1 MIDQLP
7 PDHIARLRSS
17 LLAWY
22 DRQRRDL
29 PWRDEPDP
37 YRVWVSEVML
47 QQTQVT
53 TVIPYYE
60 RFLRRFPRL
69 ADLAAASL
77 DEVLKVWEGLGYY
90 ARARHLHAAARRV
103 MADYGGQLPASYA
116 SLRRLPGLGDYT
128 AGALASIAFGERVP
142 AVDGNVKR
150 VLARLFAVSHPVREG
165 ATARRLR
172 AIAAELTPP
181 DRPGDFNQALMELG
195 ATLCLPAAPRC
206 LLCPVQAECAGLA
219 QGIQASLPVK
229 SPHRTLPHYDVT
241 AAVIR
246 RDEGCLLIAQR
257 KPEAMLGGLW
267 EFPGGKC
274 LPGEALPD
282 CLRREI
288 REELGVEIEVGRQLT
303 TIRHSYTHFRISLHV
318 FECRHLQGEPQAL
331 DCADWRWVG
340 PDRLADFAFPVTDQ
354 KIIQTIAASPVL
366 AMPPTA
372 RAASR

>member
-1 MIDQLP
+1 MN
-7 PDHIARLRSS
+7 DHLTPERLARLRLG

-29 PWRDEPDP
+29 PWRDERDP

-47 QQTQVT
+47 QQTQVA

-60 RFLRRFPRL
+60 RFLRRFPSL

-77 DEVLKVWEGLGYY
+77 DEVLKAWEGLGYY
-90 ARARHLHAAARRV
+90 ARARHLHAAARQV
-103 MADYGGQLPASYA
+103 MADYAGRLPASYA
-116 SLRRLPGLGDYT
+116 SLRQLPGLGDYT
-128 AGALASIAFGERVP
+128 AGALASIAFGEQVP

-150 VLARLFAVSHPVREG
+150 VLARLFAISQPVSGG
-165 ATARRLR
+165 AAARRLR
-172 AIAAELTPP
+172 AAAAELTPP

-219 QGIQASLPVK
+219 QGIQESLPVK
-229 SPHRTLPHYDVT
+229 SPHRKLPHYDVT

-246 RDEGCLLIAQR
+246 RDDGCLLIAQR

-274 LPGEALPD
+274 QPGEALPD

-318 FECRHLQGEPQAL
+318 FECRHLRGEPQAL
-331 DCADWRWVG
+331 DCADWRWVEPG
-340 PDRLADFAFPVTDQ
+340 RLADFAFPVTDQ
-354 KIIQTIAASPVL
+354 KIIQTIEASPAP
-366 AMPPTA
+366 AMPPTV

>member
-1 MIDQLP
+1 MIDHLTLERLA
-7 PDHIARLRSS
+7 HLRSS

-103 MADYGGQLPASYA
+103 MADYGGQLPANYA

-150 VLARLFAVSHPVREG
+150 VLARLFAVSRPVGEG

-172 AIAAELTPP
+172 AAAAELTPP

-219 QGIQASLPVK
+219 QGIQESLPAK

-241 AAVIR
+241 AGVIR
-246 RDEGCLLIAQR
+246 RDDGCLLIAQR

-274 LPGEALPD
+274 RPGETLPD

-288 REELGVEIEVGRQLT
+288 REELDVEIEVGRQLT
-303 TIRHSYTHFRISLHV
+303 TIRHGYTHFRISLHV
-318 FECRHLQGEPQAL
+318 FECRYLRGEPQAL

-354 KIIQTIAASPVL
+354 KIIQTIAASP
-366 AMPPTA
+366 APAKPPTA
-372 RAASR
+372 HAASR

>member
-1 MIDQLP
+1 MT
-7 PDHIARLRSS
+7 DHLTPEHLARLRSG

-60 RFLRRFPRL
+60 RFLQRFPHL

-90 ARARHLHAAARRV
+90 ARARHLHAAARQV

-116 SLRRLPGLGDYT
+116 SLRRLPGLGDYA

-150 VLARLFAVSHPVREG
+150 VLARLFAVSHPIGEG

-219 QGIQASLPVK
+219 QGIQESLPVK
-229 SPHRTLPHYDVT
+229 SPRRALPHYDVT

-246 RDEGCLLIAQR
+246 RDDGCLLIAQR

-274 LPGEALPD
+274 QPGETLPD

-288 REELGVEIEVGRQLT
+288 REELGVEIEIGRQLT
-303 TIRHSYTHFRISLHV
+303 TIRHGYTHFRMSLHV
-318 FECRHLQGEPQAL
+318 FECRYVRGEPQAL

-340 PDRLADFAFPVTDQ
+340 PGRLADFAFPVTDQ
-354 KIIQTIAASPVL
+354 KIIQTIATSPVSASP
-366 AMPPTA
+366 PTVPVT
-372 RAASR
+372 SR